1 MSIKVQHGLSSIP
14 ENETT
19 IIVELEKAVNLNRA
33 FIITTGSIYGR
44 TTENYYYN
52 SPGYWNTRLVL
63 LDSKHI
69 EVKRAYPSIYEAEV
83 AWQVIEEID
92 DENKTVEPEPEK
104 EIDWTKVPVDTPVMI
119 KDDERDSWGK
129 RFFAFYVTVDV
140 KSRFCTWI
148 NGNTSQST
156 EDFISWRFCELAPE
170 VDPTPYYKN

>member
-1 MSIKVQHGLSSIP
+1 MS
-14 ENETT
+14 ETNYEHYKEQLLAYT
-19 IIVELEKAVNLNRA
+19 ITIGECDFIQEKILKR
-33 FIITTGSIYGR
+33 SC
-44 TTENYYYN
+44 TTEGE
-52 SPGYWNTRLVL
+52 PTCEQCRKEILRWL
-63 LDSKHI
+63 KQ
-69 EVKRAYPSIYEAEV
+69 PYE
-83 AWQVIEEID
+83 
-92 DENKTVEPEPEK
+92 EPAI

-119 KDDERDSWGK
+119 KDDERDSWDK

>member
-1 MSIKVQHGLSSIP
+1 MS
-14 ENETT
+14 ETNYEHYKEQLLAYT
-19 IIVELEKAVNLNRA
+19 ITIGECDFIQEKILKR
-33 FIITTGSIYGR
+33 SC
-44 TTENYYYN
+44 TTEGE
-52 SPGYWNTRLVL
+52 PTCEQCRKEILRWL
-63 LDSKHI
+63 KQ
-69 EVKRAYPSIYEAEV
+69 PYE
-83 AWQVIEEID
+83 
-92 DENKTVEPEPEK
+92 EPAI
-104 EIDWTKVPVDTPVMI
+104 EIDWTKVPIDTPVMI